1 MPNLEL
7 PEETPIKAV
16 PYPRGFEKQF
26 ERFLVQMVR
35 DITTQFENQTIKKLN
50 KSTVNKFEDQQVGN
64 YANVFLGLSKAATR
78 KIKKRYD
85 DERISKN
92 IKRTLLALSNENR
105 RAFFSRVESQTG
117 IDAQQLIQREGL
129 TPQINALILET
140 DQWAKRLRDDTL
152 TEITANTLRVM
163 ATGARLEDVVS
174 EFAQTAGKR
183 RENAKFVARNQITT
197 YNGLLNKIRYQ
208 KAGIRRAIWVT
219 AQDERVRPSHVDRSG
234 KEFDLDEGLFSSVD
248 GKTLQAGQDF
258 LCRCVAQPIIPE
270 EEENNG

>member
-1 MPNLEL
+1 
-7 PEETPIKAV
+7 
-16 PYPRGFEKQF
+16 
-26 ERFLVQMVR
+26 MVR

-197 YNGLLNKIRYQ
+197 YNGLLNKLRYQ

-219 AQDERVRPSHVDRSG
+219 AQDERVRPSHVDRDG
-234 KEFDLDEGLFSSVD
+234 KEFDLDEGLHSSVD
-248 GKTLQAGQDF
+248 GKTLLPGQDY
-258 LCRCVAQPIIPE
+258 LCRCSYIAIIPE